1 MQSARALLTF
11 VARAENRVDALLAVA
26 DGPATRPTIQEETDI
41 PRATLSRI
49 LADFRE
55 RDLVVRDGHDYAIT
69 PLGEV
74 LASELRDAIEAI
86 AAVLTLAEVREWLSL
101 EAFEFP
107 VSRLADADVVV
118 PSTPDPTAPIR
129 RAETLLAE
137 AERVRLVA
145 NSMIPGCLEAVWG
158 AVTADHQRLEWV
170 TTPDALSVVADD
182 PTLARWTRDL
192 LQSDSATGYVHEEG
206 FPQALFVVD
215 GTVFTPVS
223 DDAGTVRGHVETD
236 DDVVRAW
243 AEETID
249 GYVEAAAPIDVGVLT
264 A

>member
-1 MQSARALLTF
+1 MDSGLDLVTF
-11 VARAENRVDALLAVA
+11 VARAPNRVEVLVTIAGAAGTRSELQE
-26 DGPATRPTIQEETDI
+26 ATGI

-49 LADFRE
+49 LADFRD
-55 RDLVVRDGHDYAIT
+55 RDLVHREGHEYAVT
-69 PLGEV
+69 PLGKL
-74 LASELRDAIEAI
+74 LADELGSLFEAVE
-86 AAVLTLAEVREWLSL
+86 ALTTLGNVRQWLSL

-107 VSRLADADVVV
+107 VERLADADVVV

-137 AERVRLVA
+137 AGRVRLVA
-145 NSMIPGCLEAVWG
+145 NSMIPGCLEAVWR
-158 AVTADHQRLEWV
+158 AVTAGHQTLEWV
-170 TTPDALSVVADD
+170 TTPDALAVVADD
-182 PTLARWTRDL
+182 PTFARWTRDL
-192 LQSDSATGYVHEEG
+192 LQSDSSAGYAHEEG
-206 FPQALFVVD
+206 FPQALFVV
-215 GTVFTPVS
+215 GETVFTPVS

-249 GYVEAAAPIDVGVLT
+249 GYVEAAAPVDVGVLT